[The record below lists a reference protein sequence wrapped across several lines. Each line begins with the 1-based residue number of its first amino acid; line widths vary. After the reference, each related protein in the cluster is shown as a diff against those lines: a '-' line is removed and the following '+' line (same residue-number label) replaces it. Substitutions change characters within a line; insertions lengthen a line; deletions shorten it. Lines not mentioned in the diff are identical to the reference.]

1 MAINLTKNGKTTV
14 TTLELNCTEFIDWFL
29 QEIDPDYERFAPGLN
44 FMRFT
49 GCSERISTVTNLE
62 NLCDSS
68 VYTCFVFGII
78 CEQYDRG
85 ADWVITEYKGSG
97 RHRRISYSYEYK
109 VCVKY
114 SDGTRFEFT
123 FRTVNRNSV
132 FNDHEQ
138 LEKNKIAE
146 ELKHLNDCTVLCLE
160 DKSILFSK
168 ACELIHEAIERG
180 YYCGYDKDIDLDQF
194 DNNDEIILEWMNYK
208 TACSHECLYNQIVEN
223 PTGNL
228 VGQAADEALNWFI
241 NGFKNNLLYRLY

>member
-49 GCSERISTVTNLE
+49 DCSERISTVTNLE

-68 VYTCFVFGII
+68 AYTCFVFGII

-85 ADWVITEYKGSG
+85 ADWIITEYKNRG

-123 FRTVNRNSV
+123 FRTDNRYSK
-132 FNDHEQ
+132 FKEYEQ

-146 ELKHLNDCTVLCLE
+146 ELKHLNDRTVLCLE

-180 YYCGYDKDIDLDQF
+180 YYYGYDKDIDLDGF
-194 DNNDEIILEWMNYK
+194 INLDEIVNEWMQYK
-208 TACSHECLYNQIVEN
+208 SPFSTEYLLNQVQS
-223 PTGNL
+223 PVGNL
-228 VGQAADEALNWFI
+228 VGQATDEALNWFI